1 MVTKIIKIFKFKKFY
16 VNSYIFKQL
25 FKSFINNPK
34 ISLEERQYLKN
45 KYLVT
50 YNYKYS
56 ITRLRNYCLVTHET
70 HSIYK
75 CVKLSRH
82 SLKKKVLNGQLP
94 G

>member
-1 MVTKIIKIFKFKKFY
+1 MVTKIIKNFKLKKLY
-16 VNSYIFKQL
+16 IKSYIFKQL
-25 FKSFINNPK
+25 LKSFINNPK

-45 KYLVT
+45 KFLIK

-56 ITRLRNYCLVTHET
+56 ITRLRNHCLITYET

-75 CVKLSRH
+75 CLKLSRH
-82 SLKKKVLNGQLP
+82 ALKRKVLNGQLP